1 MKIPD
6 HLRPPLLEQLE
17 DQENSEDCLTMRGSA
32 LGHALLENNEKR
44 DFFRKNPRTSM
55 MINMY
60 DKKSKEVKTNYLNI
74 EKDLQL

>member
-32 LGHALLENNEKR
+32 LGHALLGNVEKR
-44 DFFRKNPRTSM
+44 DSF
-55 MINMY
+55 I
-60 DKKSKEVKTNYLNI
+60 D
-74 EKDLQL
+74 

>member
-44 DFFRKNPRTSM
+44 DFF
-55 MINMY
+55 
-60 DKKSKEVKTNYLNI
+60 I
-74 EKDLQL
+74 EKFIKSEEPPLEGNLSLIHI